1 MEPNE
6 DKIIGNYRVIFVSR
20 NDSKYNKIGELSKVI
35 YQKYKDLFFLFW
47 KIHRHYDNKELISSK
62 LLRIIMNKRFE
73 PAGEEC
79 GTFYNESVA
88 CNICGANRAQ
98 SGPLKLMKNSIPN
111 KDISK
116 TIAGEVIVSQK
127 FVFSFKHY
135 GLKGASFKPVYF
147 GKILSNYY
155 QPIITS
161 PSLKITD
168 KTIGGVDPFD
178 FSEAADSLEINIQGY
193 KTKLGMEIY
202 KCPSGHTIGLKSS
215 F

>member
-135 GLKGASFKPVYF
+135 GLKGASLNQY
-147 GKILSNYY
+147 ILVKFYL
-155 QPIITS
+155 IIIS
-161 PSLKITD
+161 PLLLLL
-168 KTIGGVDPFD
+168 
-178 FSEAADSLEINIQGY
+178 A
-193 KTKLGMEIY
+193 
-202 KCPSGHTIGLKSS
+202 
-215 F
+215 